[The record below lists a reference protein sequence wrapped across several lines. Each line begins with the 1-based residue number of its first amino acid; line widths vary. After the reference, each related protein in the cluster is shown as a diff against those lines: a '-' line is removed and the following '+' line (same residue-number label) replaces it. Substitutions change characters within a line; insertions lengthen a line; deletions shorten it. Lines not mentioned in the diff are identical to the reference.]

1 MKSKWLYDE
10 SINSL
15 KTSDYR
21 ITPNLTYYGTKT
33 RVKFNGS
40 CLKQDRSTFNDGI
53 IANIYIVYKIS
64 RNFNIRSHP
73 IYLEHLVWL
82 NMLILISTNILDMEL
97 YLIDMDF
104 VTHPNDGTDKNIIIF
119 GVDMSSS
126 KKNDNRKKDISI
138 LGKGP
143 PQGLEHALSAENMY
157 SINFTENNKISF

>member
-1 MKSKWLYDE
+1 
-10 SINSL
+10 
-15 KTSDYR
+15 
-21 ITPNLTYYGTKT
+21 
-33 RVKFNGS
+33 
-40 CLKQDRSTFNDGI
+40 
-53 IANIYIVYKIS
+53 
-64 RNFNIRSHP
+64 
-73 IYLEHLVWL
+73 
-82 NMLILISTNILDMEL
+82 MEL